1 MPKTAEHI
9 RRYVI
14 LDSNRDRFKRFLSS
28 TVYFCKSQAE
38 IAKVY
43 NDVSDDLT
51 WITYTQKF
59 TDELLKAVARKRVI
73 RRVDT
78 LPRHDCVLTVA
89 SPRLE
94 SLPTLHGLFSHIVGD
109 SPGYRWLPKDELSEV
124 LFDSSIDRSEFFIA
138 AASDAITRTLSL
150 VRGDCQTLVVPYSLF
165 EPSGDG
171 TKPDFSKV
179 RVTDFGRTVALG
191 DYEASADAI
200 LYEADRDYRKKV
212 SLQRKETE
220 KTFGAALFR
229 LRKQRKL
236 KRSDFPSLS
245 AKTIAR
251 IERNE
256 IHKPHGATLQAIAK
270 RLGVSPDEIGDY

>member
-1 MPKTAEHI
+1 MTKTAEHI

-14 LDSNRDRFKRFLSS
+14 LDSNRDRFERFLSS

-43 NDVSDDLT
+43 DDVSDDLT

-59 TDELLKAVARKRVI
+59 TDELMKTVARKRAI
-73 RRVDT
+73 RRKFT
-78 LPRHDCVLTVA
+78 LPRHECVLTVA

-109 SPGYRWLPKDELSEV
+109 SPGYRWLPKDELLEV
-124 LFDSSIDRSEFFIA
+124 LFDTSIDRSEFFIA
-138 AASDAITRTLSL
+138 VASDPGTRTLLL
-150 VRGDCQTLVVPYSLF
+150 VRGDCQTLVVPFSFF

-171 TKPDFSKV
+171 TKPEFAKV

-191 DYEASADAI
+191 DYEASADSV
-200 LYEADRDYRKKV
+200 LYETDRDYRKKV
-212 SLQRKETE
+212 SLQRKESE

-236 KRSDFPSLS
+236 KRSDFPSVS

-256 IHKPHGATLQAIAK
+256 IDKPHGATLQAIAK
-270 RLGVSPDEIGDY
+270 RMGVSPDEIGDY

>member
-150 VRGDCQTLVVPYSLF
+150 VRGDCQTVVVPFSFF

-171 TKPDFSKV
+171 TKPDFSNV
-179 RVTDFGRTVALG
+179 CVTDFGRTVSLG

-236 KRSDFPSLS
+236 KRNDFPSVS

-256 IHKPHGATLQAIAK
+256 IAKPHGATLQAIAK